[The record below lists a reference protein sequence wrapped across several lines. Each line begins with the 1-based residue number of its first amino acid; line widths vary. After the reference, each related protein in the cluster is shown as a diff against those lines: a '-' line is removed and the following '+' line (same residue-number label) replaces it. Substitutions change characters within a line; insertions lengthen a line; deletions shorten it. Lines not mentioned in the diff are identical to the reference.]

1 MNLKTHFYTVF
12 LELFSLAETE
22 VGCGCTAFVHF
33 QKYLLYIDDIHVF
46 QRSPLIHY
54 QTENKFYN
62 LCLRSSKL
70 RSIFASLKPSSL
82 LLNVKLFIFRST
94 TLSIEVTF
102 LIWAFSRRIPVKN
115 SSSIRNPSISVRS
128 LSSWIRNKAKNWL
141 VFGRRSWFWL
151 YCKKLLPSLFNQVA
165 WPLQDGGMS
174 DGGYIAIVFAYL
186 PVYFTGW

>member
-1 MNLKTHFYTVF
+1 MYFFNAFSRILCEARILSDIALRRFVSYTKTGHSKMIMNLKTHFYTVF

-128 LSSWIRNKAKNWL
+128 LSS
-141 VFGRRSWFWL
+141 
-151 YCKKLLPSLFNQVA
+151 
-165 WPLQDGGMS
+165 
-174 DGGYIAIVFAYL
+174 
-186 PVYFTGW
+186 